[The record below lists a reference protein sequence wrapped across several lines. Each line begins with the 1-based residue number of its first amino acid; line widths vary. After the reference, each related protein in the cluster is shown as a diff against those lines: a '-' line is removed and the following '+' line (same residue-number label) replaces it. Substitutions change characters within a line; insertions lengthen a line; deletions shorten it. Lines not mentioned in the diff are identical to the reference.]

1 MNKLSSPGLVQ
12 THNNN
17 NNNNNNKKSLSMSEQ
32 ASLQTPFLHVC
43 ALQKQARFCL
53 ASISFCAFLS
63 EVVHCL
69 AKQVLNNKSCISKR
83 KEKDNCLSSVTTEK
97 NHLLSITTHQE
108 KHLLDDH
115 LNQRGKHIG

>member
-1 MNKLSSPGLVQ
+1 MKFYISGLLPTLIASPGNEQIIISGLVQ

-83 KEKDNCLSSVTTEK
+83 KEKDN
-97 NHLLSITTHQE
+97 
-108 KHLLDDH
+108 
-115 LNQRGKHIG
+115 

>member
-17 NNNNNNKKSLSMSEQ
+17 NKNKKSLSMSEQ

-53 ASISFCAFLS
+53 ASISFCAFFIGGCALS
-63 EVVHCL
+63 R
-69 AKQVLNNKSCISKR
+69 QTGSK
-83 KEKDNCLSSVTTEK
+83 
-97 NHLLSITTHQE
+97 
-108 KHLLDDH
+108 
-115 LNQRGKHIG
+115 